1 MPAWF
6 TPLTMAL
13 LLIASGAVVYYY
25 NEFRKKFKS

>member
-6 TPLTMAL
+6 TGLTMAL

-25 NEFRKKFKS
+25 NKLRKKL